1 MIDLSQL
8 PAPNVIETLDF
19 EQILAARKARLV
31 SLYPAE
37 QQAAVAAELELESDP
52 RTKLLQENAYEELVL
67 RQRINDAARAVML
80 AYAMGGDL
88 DNLAA
93 LLETERLPG
102 ESDARLRARAQLAP
116 EGTTGAGPRLA
127 YRYHALGA
135 SVAVRDVYIDSPVPG
150 TVRVTLLAEPS
161 AQHPSG
167 VPAQGLLDA
176 VATALNADDVR
187 PICDEVVVVPASV
200 VLYGVEARLTTLP
213 GPDREVVRA
222 AALAACQR
230 YVEEQ
235 FRLGYD
241 VTVSGLHAA
250 LHQPGVMRVDLLQP
264 ATPLAIGPQQAALC
278 TGIAVTLGEIDT

>member
-1 MIDLSQL
+1 MTIDLSQL
-8 PAPNVIETLDF
+8 PPPDVVESLDYEAVYQELRATF
-19 EQILAARKARLV
+19 A
-31 SLYPAE
+31 SLYPDHNA
-37 QQAAVAAELELESDP
+37 LLESDP
-52 RTKLLQENAYEELVL
+52 AIKLLELAAYRELQL
-67 RQRINDAARAVML
+67 RARINDAARAVML
-80 AYAMGGDL
+80 AYAMGSDL

-93 LLETERLPG
+93 NLETERLPG

-135 SVAVRDVYIDSPVPG
+135 SVDVRDVHIDSPVPG

-161 AQHPSG
+161 VQHPSG
-167 VPAQGLLDA
+167 VPSTGLQA
-176 VATALNADDVR
+176 SVAAALNADDVR

-213 GPDREVVRA
+213 GPDREALRA

-230 YVEEQ
+230 YVEAQ

-264 ATPLAIGPQQAALC
+264 AATLAIGPQQAALC
-278 TGIAVTLGEIDT
+278 TGIAVALGEIDT